1 MELGRGQVTPPAS
14 SRPALAARQHAMTG
28 PHNGKTVKR
37 CRSLFPDGLHRDRF
51 RRVLLK
57 SNWARQVFRC
67 ELQSSQETEG
77 RMWLVRQ
84 AAVLVEDG
92 HSLSSLI
99 RASRHD
105 SPRDAAIAEAFP
117 AEERQRQLQGDALSV
132 DLDVDGVSRT
142 SPKGRQGR
150 RRSQRIMSLVNPPD
164 QANDGR
170 GQDANGSPPI
180 GVGDAEEGH
189 LAAVIMAHPP
199 PFIPF
204 GLIFTQS
211 FCPLE
216 ANLQEYAS

>member
-1 MELGRGQVTPPAS
+1 MT
-14 SRPALAARQHAMTG
+14 AMTG

-132 DLDVDGVSRT
+132 DLDVDGVSRA

-150 RRSQRIMSLVNPPD
+150 RRSQRIMSLVNP
-164 QANDGR
+164 QSSR
-170 GQDANGSPPI
+170 SGQRRPGSRCKW
-180 GVGDAEEGH
+180 
-189 LAAVIMAHPP
+189 LA
-199 PFIPF
+199 
-204 GLIFTQS
+204 TDWRR
-211 FCPLE
+211 
-216 ANLQEYAS
+216 